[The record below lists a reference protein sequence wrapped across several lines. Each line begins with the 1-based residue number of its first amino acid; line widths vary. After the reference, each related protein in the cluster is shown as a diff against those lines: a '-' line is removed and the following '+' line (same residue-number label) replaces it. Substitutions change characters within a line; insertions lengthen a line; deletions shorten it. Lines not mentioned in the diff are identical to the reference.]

1 MKKSSST
8 ILFSL
13 LLSTAIVFAISA
25 EVSHDASAYVKTCK
39 WSSNTVT
46 WKSINMTA
54 TDLADTKLA
63 IANWNDVGSN
73 LFLDETT
80 TGQNIATYSVNR
92 PDLTSTL
99 GFTTYTPCSGTFTG
113 VVSIYIND
121 ALTNSFSSQKRQN
134 VAAHE
139 FGHAVGLDHPGALTT
154 LMYST
159 NTSYTTYN
167 IFVPVLD
174 DIRGVQDWY
183 GIPSSTSECTA
194 FNQNGVVTYTG
205 TCSASNPALPMTETV
220 TTAGA
225 QNRAFA
231 SDSTSG
237 RSLPSAD
244 TALITVKVKPNTLY
258 RYSMGIHTD
267 SNVASQTSRFAT
279 IEIRDSNIV
288 ASWTSGGV
296 AQTSAIWVGT
306 PSTTTTYFLELVV
319 QNGKPAAAYAYKD
332 DASPTWLGKASFTP
346 GLAWSGTKYIGT
358 GVWTDGTSNP
368 KSDYTVSQ
376 YYDRLKSYT

>member
-1 MKKSSST
+1 MYSDVQA
-8 ILFSL
+8 
-13 LLSTAIVFAISA
+13 LSD
-25 EVSHDASAYVKTCK
+25 VS
-39 WSSNTVT
+39 
-46 WKSINMTA
+46 
-54 TDLADTKLA
+54 
-63 IANWNDVGSN
+63 
-73 LFLDETT
+73 
-80 TGQNIATYSVNR
+80 
-92 PDLTSTL
+92 
-99 GFTTYTPCSGTFTG
+99 
-113 VVSIYIND
+113 
-121 ALTNSFSSQKRQN
+121 
-134 VAAHE
+134 VAMI
-139 FGHAVGLDHPGALTT
+139 FGHGVGLDHPGAVTT

-183 GIPSSTSECTA
+183 GTPLSTSECTT
-194 FNQNGVVTYTG
+194 FNQNGAVTYTG
-205 TCSASNPALPMTETV
+205 TCSGSNPALPMTETV
-220 TTAGA
+220 TTAGV

-231 SDSTSG
+231 SDSVSG
-237 RSLPSAD
+237 QSLPSAD

-267 SNVASQTSRFAT
+267 SNVANQASRFAT

-288 ASWTSGGV
+288 ADWTSGGV
-296 AQTSAIWVGT
+296 TQTSTIWVGT

-319 QNGKPAAAYAYKD
+319 QNGKPAAVYAYKD
-332 DASPTWLGKASFTP
+332 DTSPTWLGKASFTP
-346 GLAWSGTKYIGT
+346 GLSWSGTKYMGT